1 MRCKSYTVVLCCI
14 VQLATTKS
22 RLKFSDNLPWSWMD
36 LLHLTPGE
44 SLVKPF
50 SILGEQMAATSIC
63 GEPFPIGF
71 AGNDPVGTPLG
82 TLATAL
88 AHRNDSR
95 TDEHWGVT
103 SMILDNLS
111 LTLYSGYVL
120 IALACLYLVIVDH
133 SLWHGLILQW
143 QQMAAVATDA
153 VAVVAVTGLTH
164 PQVLYSS
171 WLDLP
176 FCRNRRSNTQ
186 TRIW

>member
-1 MRCKSYTVVLCCI
+1 MNGFTSSY
-14 VQLATTKS
+14 S
-22 RLKFSDNLPWSWMD
+22 R
-36 LLHLTPGE
+36 G
-44 SLVKPF
+44 
-50 SILGEQMAATSIC
+50 ILGETLFNSGWANGCDIHLRIS
-63 GEPFPIGF
+63 PFPIGF

-95 TDEHWGVT
+95 TDEHWVT

-111 LTLYSGYVL
+111 LTLYKCRRYVL